1 MAHGIVTEGV
11 VADRVLIEG
20 DKGWHGL
27 GENRDK
33 ITPEDVRKAFPWEY
47 EMESVQTSAGATVP
61 NFKAVTSEGNPIG
74 IVGDG
79 YTMIG
84 LEDAIALAEECITQH
99 GTGRIVSAGTLHGRQ
114 DFFIDLELDKE
125 YRNGNDVN
133 KPFIGFSNNAVGN
146 RHFVAGAHMRRMVC
160 ANTLNLMLNEVKGSP
175 RALKIRHTKSAHNR
189 LTEAKRI
196 LGITCAAFDKADE
209 EMQAL
214 IAKTL
219 TDAEVKSYYD
229 KIMPFEPLPVMS
241 VGQSADA
248 YESAVEKVER
258 ANRKVERARDSW
270 IATLEMERIA
280 LGGGSPTLWLAMNS
294 VTKWTQ
300 HERTVRGESTD
311 PTMRLWSNRFSD
323 GYDRTNE
330 AHDIAVAML

>member
-1 MAHGIVTEGV
+1 
-11 VADRVLIEG
+11 
-20 DKGWHGL
+20 
-27 GENRDK
+27 
-33 ITPEDVRKAFPWEY
+33 
-47 EMESVQTSAGATVP
+47 
-61 NFKAVTSEGNPIG
+61 
-74 IVGDG
+74 
-79 YTMIG
+79 
-84 LEDAIALAEECITQH
+84 
-99 GTGRIVSAGTLHGRQ
+99 
-114 DFFIDLELDKE
+114 
-125 YRNGNDVN
+125 
-133 KPFIGFSNNAVGN
+133 
-146 RHFVAGAHMRRMVC
+146 MVC